1 MRRADRLFDIIQVLR
16 TAKGPVTAETLA
28 KHLEVTARTVYRDIA
43 TLQARRVP
51 IEGAA
56 GIGYMLRRGF
66 DLPPLMFST
75 DEIEAI
81 AVAMRMLRR
90 TGDAGLQAAAETV
103 LSKVTVAV
111 PDALRAHLTEPPFVV
126 SRRGAP
132 PPPVADLAA
141 IRAAIRNERK
151 LRIGYGD
158 EKGARTE
165 RTIWPFAIAYF
176 AESTLVN
183 AWCEL
188 RDDFRHFRADRI
200 LDQNMLDESFPISGK
215 TLFARWQGRFG
226 FEDKTSTQPRS
237 AGAYKHPPGTVA
249 YEVDVSPAPVAKQL
263 PNRNPDLSKRNR

>member
-1 MRRADRLFDIIQVLR
+1 
-16 TAKGPVTAETLA
+16 
-28 KHLEVTARTVYRDIA
+28 
-43 TLQARRVP
+43 
-51 IEGAA
+51 
-56 GIGYMLRRGF
+56 
-66 DLPPLMFST
+66 MFST

-165 RTIWPFAIAYF
+165 RTIWPFAIAYC

-200 LDQNMLDESFPISGK
+200 LDQNMLDENFPISGK

-226 FEDKTSTQPRS
+226 FEDKTNTNS
-237 AGAYKHPPGTVA
+237 
-249 YEVDVSPAPVAKQL
+249 SPHHVTATRERPEQAQL
-263 PNRNPDLSKRNR
+263 RRRARQ

>member
-16 TAKGPVTAETLA
+16 TAKRPVTAETLA
-28 KHLEVTARTVYRDIA
+28 KHLEVTVRTVYRDVA

-75 DEIEAI
+75 EEIEAI

-132 PPPVADLAA
+132 LPPVADLAA
-141 IRAAIRNERK
+141 VRAAIRNERK
-151 LRIGYGD
+151 LRICYGD

-200 LDQNMLDESFPISGK
+200 LDWNMLDETFPLSGK
-215 TLFARWQGRFG
+215 LLFARWQGRFG
-226 FEDKTSTQPRS
+226 FEDKTNTNIPRS
-237 AGAYKHPPGTVA
+237 PQHQVTAKSTPPA
-249 YEVDVSPAPVAKQL
+249 QAQL
-263 PNRNPDLSKRNR
+263 RRRARQ

>member
-1 MRRADRLFDIIQVLR
+1 
-16 TAKGPVTAETLA
+16 
-28 KHLEVTARTVYRDIA
+28 
-43 TLQARRVP
+43 
-51 IEGAA
+51 
-56 GIGYMLRRGF
+56 
-66 DLPPLMFST
+66 
-75 DEIEAI
+75 
-81 AVAMRMLRR
+81 MRMLRR

-132 PPPVADLAA
+132 LPPVADLAA

-200 LDQNMLDESFPISGK
+200 LDWNMLDEFPLSGRL
-215 TLFARWQGRFG
+215 LFARWQSRFG
-226 FEDKTSTQPRS
+226 FEDKTNTNIPRS
-237 AGAYKHPPGTVA
+237 PQHQVTARSTPPA
-249 YEVDVSPAPVAKQL
+249 QAQL
-263 PNRNPDLSKRNR
+263 RRRARQ

>member
-28 KHLEVTARTVYRDIA
+28 KHLEVTVRTVYRDVA

-103 LSKVTVAV
+103 LSKVTVAI

-141 IRAAIRNERK
+141 IRAAIREERK

-158 EKGARTE
+158 ETGTRTE

-176 AESTLVN
+176 AQSTLVN

-200 LDQNMLDESFPISGK
+200 LDWNMLDEGFPISGK

-226 FEDKTSTQPRS
+226 FEDKTNANIPTRSSQQQVTAKSTP
-237 AGAYKHPPGTVA
+237 
-249 YEVDVSPAPVAKQL
+249 PAPAQL
-263 PNRNPDLSKRNR
+263 RRQGRQ